1 MHQETPTATFE
12 GQSPF
17 DRDGNF
23 NAAQAIDLAFEK
35 RALGELDSADNLDLL
50 IDFFITSQ
58 NYIFNGVSA
67 LNHEFS
73 LAERNQI
80 SPAQPS

>member
-12 GQSPF
+12 GQPLF

-23 NAAQAIDLAFEK
+23 NAAQAIDLALEK
-35 RALGELDSADNLDLL
+35 RALGEIDSADALDLL

-58 NYIFNGVSA
+58 NYIFNGISA
-67 LNHEFS
+67 SDHEFS
-73 LAERNQI
+73 PAERNQI

>member
-23 NAAQAIDLAFEK
+23 NAAQAIDLALGK
-35 RALGELDSADNLDLL
+35 RALGEIDSADALDLL